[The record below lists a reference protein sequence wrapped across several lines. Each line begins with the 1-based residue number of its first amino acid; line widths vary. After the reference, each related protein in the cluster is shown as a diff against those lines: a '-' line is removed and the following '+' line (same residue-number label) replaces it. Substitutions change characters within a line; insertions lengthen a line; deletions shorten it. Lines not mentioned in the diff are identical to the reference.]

1 MEQTVEAG
9 TVASIV
15 VNVIDDNGDH
25 VAATIDTATTRL
37 QKGDTLDT
45 TWNNA
50 VPTVDQI
57 ATGVYRIKWT
67 GLSPAITVDDNDEL
81 VRAKINGS
89 VDGGSAWTEYH
100 MPLKVI
106 SGSSGDPWTTAL
118 PGSYTGSQAGKI
130 LADVLD
136 DTGTTLP
143 AAIGNVDTV
152 VDLIKVDTNAILA
165 DTGTTIPA
173 QITALNDPTAAE
185 IADAV
190 WDEPLSDHI
199 SAGSTGIYLLDSG
212 IVAIKLESAL
222 EDDGASGWQYTT
234 LALENAPSGGGGG
247 TTDWTATE
255 RSQIRHRLG
264 VDGATATPSA
274 TPDLAREATLNA
286 VGVTVTD
293 TNVRVLTV
301 AADTYAEFTAG
312 SNEDVFKADVSA
324 LATSANLESVA
335 LVTLNTNT
343 VVNALNDISV
353 ADVNAQIVDV
363 LTVDTFAEPSS
374 VPPATS
380 TLVDMIHWN
389 FTVSRNKLE
398 QTSTTTTLRN
408 DADSANIA
416 TSTVSDNGST
426 FTRGEYS

>member
-1 MEQTVEAG
+1 MKAG
-9 TVASIV
+9 DVF
-15 VNVIDDNGDH
+15 
-25 VAATIDTATTRL
+25 
-37 QKGDTLDT
+37 
-45 TWNNA
+45 
-50 VPTVDQI
+50 
-57 ATGVYRIKWT
+57 
-67 GLSPAITVDDNDEL
+67 
-81 VRAKINGS
+81 
-89 VDGGSAWTEYH
+89 
-100 MPLKVI
+100 VI
-106 SGSSGDPWTTAL
+106 SG
-118 PGSYTGSQAGKI
+118 
-130 LADVLD
+130 
-136 DTGTTLP
+136 TGTLKI
-143 AAIGNVDTV
+143 AATCTGGTV
-152 VDLIKVDTNAILA
+152 
-165 DTGTTIPA
+165 IPA
-173 QITALNDPTAAE
+173 GIFNIENLGTPILVTE
-185 IADAV
+185 GLTTKSEVADAV
-190 WDEPLSDHI
+190 WDETAIDHQIAGSFGSALNFVASVQFEEGLVDAIWDEPLSSHI
-199 SAGSTGIYLLDSG
+199 TAGSAGIYLLDSG

-264 VDGATATPSA
+264 VDGATATPTA
-274 TPDLAREATLNA
+274 TPDLAREATLNS

-301 AADTYAEFTAG
+301 AADTYAEFTSG
-312 SNEDVFKADVSA
+312 SNEDAFKADVSA

-343 VVNALNDISV
+343 VVNALNDIS
-353 ADVNAQIVDV
+353 ASDVNAQIVDV